1 MADVPPLRYTAAML
15 SSAAPRIG
23 LFLIVVT
30 LLTVTAARPAH
41 AVRTL
46 PVGGRVTSGVGWRLD
61 PFGSGRT
68 VYHHGVDISV
78 PTGTPVHP
86 TQQGYVLFAGPLRG
100 YGLAVAV
107 AHGDGYLTF
116 YGHNS
121 EVTVSPGQ
129 WVDTDAVIALSGN
142 SGRSTGP
149 HVHYEVRRLTG
160 SDRERQEEFI
170 RATME
175 RIADGEMTENRDE
188 EG

>member
-1 MADVPPLRYTAAML
+1 MYPPLRYTAAML
-15 SSAAPRIG
+15 SNSATRIG
-23 LFLIVVT
+23 LSFIVVT
-30 LLTVTAARPAH
+30 LLTGTAARSAH

-46 PVGGRVTSGVGWRLD
+46 PVKGQVTSGVGWRLD

-68 VYHHGVDISV
+68 VYHHGVDISAPV
-78 PTGTPVHP
+78 GTPVHP

-100 YGLAVAV
+100 YGLTVAV

-121 EVTVSPGQ
+121 EITVSPGQ

-170 RATME
+170 RETME
-175 RIADGEMTENRDE
+175 RLADGAGGGQGDE